1 MEASLRPCTVGAI
14 IISSLQMGE
23 LRPRKVKLLAQDY
36 TEFAP
41 KLSSLY
47 AYLSHLAPSLRCVPR
62 QATGVTVIHR
72 HTHSFNSEMTP
83 GACCGLIPG
92 FGPGIREM
100 NQTWTLPSHLSW
112 SERERLIC
120 KKIMGPESHRV
131 QAGI

>member
-1 MEASLRPCTVGAI
+1 MEASHRPCTVGAI

-47 AYLSHLAPSLRCVPR
+47 AYLSQLAPSLRWVPR

-83 GACCGLIPG
+83 ELAVGSFLGLVLG
-92 FGPGIREM
+92 
-100 NQTWTLPSHLSW
+100 
-112 SERERLIC
+112 SER
-120 KKIMGPESHRV
+120 
-131 QAGI
+131 